1 MKNSEIRSITAREIL
16 DSRGMPTVEATV
28 ILNSGAVGVA
38 AVPSGASTGSHEA
51 REQRDGGKRFGG
63 MGVLSA
69 VSAVNSRISPALIG
83 VSALD
88 RQRVD
93 SIMIALDGT
102 RNKSNLGANS
112 ILSVSLAVCRAAAA
126 YVGLP
131 LYRYLGGEQAGN
143 IPVPMMNILNGGAHA
158 DNNIDIQEFMIVPH
172 GAESAQEAVR
182 MGAEVYRSL
191 KSILK
196 ARGLSTAVG
205 DEGGF
210 APMLADENEALSLIC
225 ESIESAGY
233 KCGED
238 ISLALDV
245 AASEW
250 YSEKEGLYRMPK
262 RGITMTQA
270 EQAEYIKRLT
280 DSYPIISVEDGMA
293 EDDIEGW
300 KLLNGNEKKKRLL
313 LVGDDLFVTSR
324 ERVAYGV
331 SAGIANA
338 VLIKPNQIGTV
349 SEAMDTVLYAARC
362 GYKTVM
368 SHRSG
373 ETADSFISDLAVA
386 MGCELIK
393 AGAPC
398 RSERTEKYNRLTA
411 IEAELFAPTFFG
423 GEDFLTK

>member
-1 MKNSEIRSITAREIL
+1 MKKSEIKSITAREIL
-16 DSRGMPTVEATV
+16 DSRGVPTLEATV
-28 ILNSGAVGVA
+28 VLHSGAVGIA
-38 AVPSGASTGSHEA
+38 SVPSGASTGSHEA
-51 REQRDGGKRFGG
+51 REQRDGGKRYCG

-69 VSAVNSRISPALIG
+69 ISAVNSQISPALIG
-83 VSALD
+83 VSAID

-102 RNKSNLGANS
+102 RNKSNLGANA

-126 YVGLP
+126 YTSLP
-131 LYRYLGGEQAGN
+131 LYRYIGGDQAGQ

-158 DNNIDIQEFMIVPH
+158 DNNIDIQEFMIAPV

-196 ARGLSTAVG
+196 SKGLSTAVG

-210 APMLADENEALSLIC
+210 APMLSNDSEALSLIC
-225 ESIESAGY
+225 EATEAAGY
-233 KCGED
+233 TCGED
-238 ISLALDV
+238 IFLALDV

-250 YSEKEGLYRMPK
+250 YSEKEGVYRMPK
-262 RGITMTQA
+262 RGVTMNAQ
-270 EQAEYIKRLT
+270 EQAEYIKRLV

-300 KLLNGNEKKKRLL
+300 RLLGVQNKKQKLL
-313 LVGDDLFVTSR
+313 LVGDDLFVTNR
-324 ERVAYGV
+324 ERIAYGV

-338 VLIKPNQIGTV
+338 VLIKPNQVGTV
-349 SEAMDTVLYAARC
+349 SEALDAILLAKRS

-373 ETADSFISDLAVA
+373 ETPDSFIVDLAVA
-386 MGCELIK
+386 MGCEFIK

-398 RSERTEKYNRLTA
+398 RGERTAKYNRLTG
-411 IEAELFAPTFFG
+411 IESELFAPG
-423 GEDFLTK
+423 YYGSEML

>member
-1 MKNSEIRSITAREIL
+1 MKNSEIKSITAREIL

-28 ILNSGAVGVA
+28 ILNSGAVGVC

-51 REQRDGGKRFGG
+51 RELRDGGKRFGG

-69 VSAVNSRISPALIG
+69 LTSVNTRIAPALIG

-126 YVGLP
+126 HMKLP
-131 LYRYLGGEQAGN
+131 LYRYLGGERANN

-182 MGAEVYRSL
+182 MGAEVYRALKASL
-191 KSILK
+191 KT
-196 ARGLSTAVG
+196 RGLSTAVG

-210 APMLADENEALSLIC
+210 APMLKDEDEALSLIC
-225 ESIESAGY
+225 EAIESAGY
-233 KCGED
+233 RCGED

-250 YSEKEGLYRMPK
+250 YSEKEGIYRMPK
-262 RGITMTQA
+262 RGIVMTA
-270 EQAEYIKRLT
+270 EEQAAYIGRLV
-280 DSYPIISVEDGMA
+280 DAYPIISVEDGMA

-300 KLLNGNEKKKRLL
+300 KLLNRITERKKLL
-313 LVGDDLFVTSR
+313 LVGDDLFVTNR

-331 SAGIANA
+331 SAGIANT
-338 VLIKPNQIGTV
+338 VLIKPKQIGTV
-349 SEAMDTVLYAARC
+349 SEAMDAVLYATGC

-373 ETADSFISDLAVA
+373 ETADSFISDFAVA
-386 MGCELIK
+386 MGCQLIK

-411 IEAELFAPTFFG
+411 IESELFAPTFSGADIF
-423 GEDFLTK
+423 